1 METKKLKKLEL
12 NGKRFDFFLIGLVTS
27 VGVVLWAF
35 SWTTFKPIYQ
45 LPDEEEW
52 IDTLEFIDV
61 TIDFPVLKPYNPNI
75 ASNVLAPELN
85 FSESELTLSEGEI
98 TQKASFDFDDLWMIN
113 GANEL
118 NETGEDFYMDTAVK
132 FPKFKN
138 ENYNS
143 FLDFV
148 EKQIRYPVF
157 AREMGVEGIVEIGFT
172 IAKNGEITN
181 IQVLGGK
188 RNYGFEE
195 EAVRLIKLSNGQW
208 QPASQNGRLVSFRF
222 KMPFNFQIKNTL
234 N

>member
-12 NGKRFDFFLIGLVTS
+12 NGKRFEFFLVGLVTS
-27 VGVVLWAF
+27 VSVVLWAF
-35 SWTTFKPIYQ
+35 SWTTYKPIYQ
-45 LPDEEEW
+45 LLDEVW
-52 IDTLEFIDV
+52 VDTFDFIDV
-61 TIDFPVLKPYNPNI
+61 TIECPVVNPYIPNI
-75 ASNVLAPELN
+75 ASNIFTPELN
-85 FSESELTLSEGEI
+85 FSESELTISEGEI

-138 ENYNS
+138 ENYS
-143 FLDFV
+143 GFLDFV

-157 AREMGVEGIVEIGFT
+157 AREIGVEGIVEIGFT

-181 IQVLGGK
+181 IQVIGGE

-208 QPASQNGRLVSFRF
+208 QPASQSGRLVSFRF